1 MGVDT
6 GGLVGG
12 STGAAVMGG
21 EVTAGDGA
29 GVGAGDDGALHFT
42 GAEDPVEL
50 SSPGSSPLS
59 GKIVSGA
66 QPK

>member
-1 MGVDT
+1 VGVAT

-12 STGAAVMGG
+12 TTGAAVIGG
-21 EVTAGDGA
+21 DVTAGDGG

-59 GKIVSGA
+59 RKIVSGA
-66 QPK
+66 HPK

>member
-12 STGAAVMGG
+12 STGAAVIGG

-29 GVGAGDDGALHFT
+29 WVGAVDGVLHFT
-42 GAEDPVEL
+42 GVEEL